1 MHTSPPSKKTRD
13 AIIVVI
19 ALILCTVI
27 FISRYNY
34 VNVSHPWLLAACDAL
49 FGVGL
54 LYVIWGIVMYATYK
68 GGLDGLFYIARNIA
82 SIFKKDRD
90 VEAMTYYDYISSR
103 ERLPN
108 RFRTFLLAGGI
119 MLVLSAV
126 FFVLYRKFC
135 R

>member
-103 ERLPN
+103 ERMPN

>member
-103 ERLPN
+103 ERMPN

-126 FFVLYRKFC
+126 FFVLYRKYC

>member
-13 AIIVVI
+13 AIILVI
-19 ALILCTVI
+19 ALILCIVI

-103 ERLPN
+103 ERMPN

-126 FFVLYRKFC
+126 FFVLYRKYC

>member
-90 VEAMTYYDYISSR
+90 VEAMTYYDYIASR
-103 ERLPN
+103 ERMPN

-126 FFVLYRKFC
+126 FFVLYRKYC

>member
-54 LYVIWGIVMYATYK
+54 LYIIWGIVMYATYK

>member
-19 ALILCTVI
+19 ALILFTVI

-54 LYVIWGIVMYATYK
+54 LYIIWGIVMYATYK

-103 ERLPN
+103 ERMPN

-126 FFVLYRKFC
+126 FFVLYRKYC

>member
-90 VEAMTYYDYISSR
+90 VEMMTYYDYISSR
-103 ERLPN
+103 ERMPN

>member
-1 MHTSPPSKKTRD
+1 MHTSPPSKKARD

-103 ERLPN
+103 ERMSN

-126 FFVLYRKFC
+126 FYVLYRKFC

>member
-82 SIFKKDRD
+82 SIFKKGRD

-126 FFVLYRKFC
+126 FYVLYRKFC

>member
-19 ALILCTVI
+19 ALILFTMI

-54 LYVIWGIVMYATYK
+54 LYIIWGIVMYATYK

>member
-19 ALILCTVI
+19 ALILFNLI

-54 LYVIWGIVMYATYK
+54 LYIIWGIVMYATYK

>member
-1 MHTSPPSKKTRD
+1 MHTSPPSKKARD

-126 FFVLYRKFC
+126 FFVLYRKYC

>member
-103 ERLPN
+103 ERMSN

-126 FFVLYRKFC
+126 FYVLYRKFC

>member
-126 FFVLYRKFC
+126 FYVLYRKFC

>member
-1 MHTSPPSKKTRD
+1 
-13 AIIVVI
+13 
-19 ALILCTVI
+19 
-27 FISRYNY
+27 
-34 VNVSHPWLLAACDAL
+34 
-49 FGVGL
+49 
-54 LYVIWGIVMYATYK
+54 MYATYK

-90 VEAMTYYDYISSR
+90 VEVMTYYDYISSR

>member
-1 MHTSPPSKKTRD
+1 MIL
-13 AIIVVI
+13 AVVI
-19 ALILCTVI
+19 ALILFTVI

-54 LYVIWGIVMYATYK
+54 LYIIWGIVMYATYK

>member
-54 LYVIWGIVMYATYK
+54 LYIIWGIVMYATYK

-90 VEAMTYYDYISSR
+90 VEAMTDYDYISSR
-103 ERLPN
+103 ERMPN

>member
-1 MHTSPPSKKTRD
+1 MHTSPPSKKARD

-126 FFVLYRKFC
+126 FYVLYRKFC

>member
-13 AIIVVI
+13 AIILVI
-19 ALILCTVI
+19 ALILCIVI

-90 VEAMTYYDYISSR
+90 VEVMTYYDYISSR

>member
-19 ALILCTVI
+19 ALILFTVI

-54 LYVIWGIVMYATYK
+54 LYIIWGIVMYATYK